1 MLRVVNLVFTFFN
14 ISYLRKA
21 TVASLILLIVSA
33 TNKVLPDIDLNNT
46 RVLLWLRQD
55 HRRVIILWCRVR
67 IYRILLS
74 TVFLQLS
81 FQGL

>member
-1 MLRVVNLVFTFFN
+1 MLRVVNLVLTFFN

-33 TNKVLPDIDLNNT
+33 TNKVLPDIYLNNT

>member
-1 MLRVVNLVFTFFN
+1 MLRVVNLVLTFFN